1 MTDDLKARA
10 IALYDRFT
18 HEGLPRRE
26 FMARMVALAGS
37 AAAAEA
43 LIGSI
48 APSPAARPAR

>member
-1 MTDDLKARA
+1 MTDDVKARA
-10 IALYDRFT
+10 TALYDRFT

-43 LIGSI
+43 LVGSI

>member
-1 MTDDLKARA
+1 MDDQLKREA

-18 HEGLPRRE
+18 HEGLDDCV
-26 FMARMVALAGS
+26 FMRRMVALAGS

-48 APSPAARPAR
+48 SAAGAALM